1 MKYNRS
7 LIRGES
13 ITRVLSFALLAMA
26 LVVATSSSLWAQ
38 GQGQGRR
45 MGQVDIDS
53 LVADLTEQLDLTEK
67 QAVQLKPVLEKQ
79 YSGMRELMMAA
90 RQSGDRST
98 VQPKMAQLREQHH
111 AEVAKILTEDQLKKY
126 QEIQESSRR
135 GGMGRRP
142 GG

>member
-1 MKYNRS
+1 MKRTAS
-7 LIRGES
+7 RTGSPARCLS
-13 ITRVLSFALLAMA
+13 IALVTLALVLSSSASLL
-26 LVVATSSSLWAQ
+26 AQ

-53 LVADLTEQLDLTEK
+53 LVTDLTEQLNLTEE
-67 QAVQLKPVLEKQ
+67 QATQLKPVLEEQ
-79 YSGMRELMMAA
+79 YSSMRELMMAA
-90 RQSGDRST
+90 RQSGDMASAR
-98 VQPKMAQLREQHH
+98 PKMEELRKQHH
-111 AEVAKILTEDQLKKY
+111 EKVSKILTEEQLKKY